1 MKTPSIILFN
11 KPSETEKFDK
21 EKFLNSLKQ
30 FGEFDSKIVDEGL
43 KELSQFPELH
53 YSRLIEL
60 GIKSL
65 KNDDDAKKYYE
76 RYWKDS
82 GIFNRLR
89 RITGYISSDLSTWND
104 AKKAEEKDRLKH
116 ISAKRKLT
124 SQEEKIIKEI
134 EKSEQENLY
143 GKS

>member
-60 GIKSL
+60 GIKSF
-65 KNDDDAKKYYE
+65 KNNEDAKKYFE
-76 RYWKDS
+76 RYQIEES
-82 GIFNRLR
+82 VSFERLR
-89 RITGYISSDLSTWND
+89 RITGYLVGSLDRWND
-104 AKKAEEKDRLKH
+104 GKKAEEAARVKHTISEKQKIEELK
-116 ISAKRKLT
+116 KN
-124 SQEEKIIKEI
+124 EKAY
-134 EKSEQENLY
+134 Y
-143 GKS
+143 GKI

>member
-21 EKFLNSLKQ
+21 EKFLNSLRQ

-60 GIKSL
+60 GIKSF
-65 KNDDDAKKYYE
+65 KNNEDAKKYFE
-76 RYWKDS
+76 RYQIEELES
-82 GIFNRLR
+82 FERLR
-89 RITGYISSDLSTWND
+89 RITGYLVGSLDRWND
-104 AKKAEEKDRLKH
+104 GKRAEEAARVKHTISEKQKLEELK
-116 ISAKRKLT
+116 KN
-124 SQEEKIIKEI
+124 EKAY
-134 EKSEQENLY
+134 Y
-143 GKS
+143 GKI

>member
-60 GIKSL
+60 GIKSF
-65 KNDDDAKKYYE
+65 KNNEDAKKYFE
-76 RYWKDS
+76 RYHIEES
-82 GIFNRLR
+82 ESFERLR
-89 RITGYISSDLSTWND
+89 RITGYLVGSLDRWND
-104 AKKAEEKDRLKH
+104 GKKAEEAARVKHTISEKQKLEELK
-116 ISAKRKLT
+116 KN
-124 SQEEKIIKEI
+124 EKAY
-134 EKSEQENLY
+134 Y
-143 GKS
+143 GKI

>member
-60 GIKSL
+60 GIKSF
-65 KNDDDAKKYYE
+65 KNNEDAKKYFE
-76 RYWKDS
+76 RYQTEES
-82 GIFNRLR
+82 VSFERLR
-89 RITGYISSDLSTWND
+89 RITGYLVGSLDRWND
-104 AKKAEEKDRLKH
+104 GKKAEEAARVKHTISEKQKLEELK
-116 ISAKRKLT
+116 KN
-124 SQEEKIIKEI
+124 EKAY
-134 EKSEQENLY
+134 Y
-143 GKS
+143 GKV

>member
-21 EKFLNSLKQ
+21 EKFLNSLRQ

-60 GIKSL
+60 GIKSF
-65 KNDDDAKKYYE
+65 KNNEDAKKYFE
-76 RYWKDS
+76 RYQIEES
-82 GIFNRLR
+82 ESFERLR
-89 RITGYISSDLSTWND
+89 RITGYLVGTLDRWND
-104 AKKAEEKDRLKH
+104 GKRAEEAARVKHTISEKQKLEELK
-116 ISAKRKLT
+116 KN
-124 SQEEKIIKEI
+124 EKAY
-134 EKSEQENLY
+134 Y
-143 GKS
+143 GKV

>member
-60 GIKSL
+60 GIKSF
-65 KNDDDAKKYYE
+65 KNNEDAKKYFE
-76 RYWKDS
+76 RYQVEES
-82 GIFNRLR
+82 VSFERLR
-89 RITGYISSDLSTWND
+89 RITGYLVGSLDRWND
-104 AKKAEEKDRLKH
+104 GKKAEEAARVKHTISEKQKVEELK
-116 ISAKRKLT
+116 KN
-124 SQEEKIIKEI
+124 EKAY
-134 EKSEQENLY
+134 Y
-143 GKS
+143 GKV

>member
-60 GIKSL
+60 GIKSF
-65 KNDDDAKKYYE
+65 KNNEDAKKYFE
-76 RYWKDS
+76 RYQIEES
-82 GIFNRLR
+82 ESFERLR
-89 RITGYISSDLSTWND
+89 RITGYLVGSLDRWND
-104 AKKAEEKDRLKH
+104 GKRAEEAARVKHTISEKQKLEELK
-116 ISAKRKLT
+116 KN
-124 SQEEKIIKEI
+124 EKAY
-134 EKSEQENLY
+134 Y
-143 GKS
+143 GKI

>member
-53 YSRLIEL
+53 YSRLVEL
-60 GIKSL
+60 GIKSF
-65 KNDDDAKKYYE
+65 KNNEDAKKYFE
-76 RYWKDS
+76 RYQVEES
-82 GIFNRLR
+82 VSFERLR
-89 RITGYISSDLSTWND
+89 RITGYLVGSLDRWND
-104 AKKAEEKDRLKH
+104 GKRAEEAARVKHTISEKQKLEELK
-116 ISAKRKLT
+116 KN
-124 SQEEKIIKEI
+124 
-134 EKSEQENLY
+134 EKSYY
-143 GKS
+143 GKG

>member
-60 GIKSL
+60 GIKSF
-65 KNDDDAKKYYE
+65 KNNEDAKKYFE
-76 RYWKDS
+76 RYQIEES
-82 GIFNRLR
+82 ESFERLR
-89 RITGYISSDLSTWND
+89 RITGYLVGSLDRWND
-104 AKKAEEKDRLKH
+104 GKRAEEAARVKHTISEKQKLEELK
-116 ISAKRKLT
+116 KN
-124 SQEEKIIKEI
+124 
-134 EKSEQENLY
+134 EKSYY
-143 GKS
+143 GKV

>member
-60 GIKSL
+60 GIKSF
-65 KNDDDAKKYYE
+65 KNNEDAKKYFE
-76 RYWKDS
+76 RYQIEES
-82 GIFNRLR
+82 VSFERLR
-89 RITGYISSDLSTWND
+89 RITGYLVGSLDRWND
-104 AKKAEEKDRLKH
+104 GKKAEEAARVKHTISEKQKNEELK
-116 ISAKRKLT
+116 KN
-124 SQEEKIIKEI
+124 EKAY
-134 EKSEQENLY
+134 Y
-143 GKS
+143 GKV

>member
-21 EKFLNSLKQ
+21 EKFLNSLRQ

-60 GIKSL
+60 GIKSF
-65 KNDDDAKKYYE
+65 KNNEDAKKYFE
-76 RYWKDS
+76 RYQIEES
-82 GIFNRLR
+82 VSFERLR
-89 RITGYISSDLSTWND
+89 RITGYLVGTLDRWND
-104 AKKAEEKDRLKH
+104 GKRAEEAARVKHTISEKQKLEELK
-116 ISAKRKLT
+116 KN
-124 SQEEKIIKEI
+124 EKAY
-134 EKSEQENLY
+134 Y
-143 GKS
+143 GKN

>member
-60 GIKSL
+60 GVKSF
-65 KNDDDAKKYYE
+65 KNNEDAKKYFE
-76 RYWKDS
+76 RYQIEES
-82 GIFNRLR
+82 VSFERLR
-89 RITGYISSDLSTWND
+89 RITGYLVGSLDRWND
-104 AKKAEEKDRLKH
+104 GKKAEEAARVKHTISEKQKVEELK
-116 ISAKRKLT
+116 KN
-124 SQEEKIIKEI
+124 EKAY
-134 EKSEQENLY
+134 Y
-143 GKS
+143 GKI

>member
-53 YSRLIEL
+53 YARLIEL
-60 GIKSL
+60 GIKSF
-65 KNDDDAKKYYE
+65 KNNEDAKKYFE
-76 RYWKDS
+76 RYQVEES
-82 GIFNRLR
+82 VSFERLR
-89 RITGYISSDLSTWND
+89 RITGYLVGSLDRWNNS
-104 AKKAEEKDRLKH
+104 KKAKEAARVKHTISEKQKIEELKKNKK
-116 ISAKRKLT
+116 AY
-124 SQEEKIIKEI
+124 
-134 EKSEQENLY
+134 Y
-143 GKS
+143 GKI

>member
-60 GIKSL
+60 GVKSF
-65 KNDDDAKKYYE
+65 KNNEDAKKYFE
-76 RYWKDS
+76 RYQIEES
-82 GIFNRLR
+82 VSFERLR
-89 RITGYISSDLSTWND
+89 RITGYLVGSLDRWND
-104 AKKAEEKDRLKH
+104 GKKAEEAARVKHTISEKQKIEELK
-116 ISAKRKLT
+116 
-124 SQEEKIIKEI
+124 
-134 EKSEQENLY
+134 KSEKAYY
-143 GKS
+143 GKV

>member
-60 GIKSL
+60 GIKSF
-65 KNDDDAKKYYE
+65 KNNEDAKKYFE
-76 RYWKDS
+76 RYQVEES
-82 GIFNRLR
+82 VSFERLR
-89 RITGYISSDLSTWND
+89 RITGYLVGSLDRWND
-104 AKKAEEKDRLKH
+104 GKRAEEAARVKHTISEKQKLEELK
-116 ISAKRKLT
+116 KN
-124 SQEEKIIKEI
+124 
-134 EKSEQENLY
+134 EKSYY
-143 GKS
+143 GKV

>member
-60 GIKSL
+60 GIKSF
-65 KNDDDAKKYYE
+65 KNNEDAKKYFE
-76 RYWKDS
+76 RYQIEES
-82 GIFNRLR
+82 VSFERLR
-89 RITGYISSDLSTWND
+89 RITGYLVGSLDRWND
-104 AKKAEEKDRLKH
+104 GKKAEEAARVKHTISEKQKIEELK
-116 ISAKRKLT
+116 KN
-124 SQEEKIIKEI
+124 
-134 EKSEQENLY
+134 EKSYY
-143 GKS
+143 GKV

>member
-60 GIKSL
+60 GVKSF
-65 KNDDDAKKYYE
+65 KNNEDAKKYFE
-76 RYWKDS
+76 RYQVEES
-82 GIFNRLR
+82 VSFERLR
-89 RITGYISSDLSTWND
+89 RITGYLVGSLDRWND
-104 AKKAEEKDRLKH
+104 GKKAEEAARVKHTISEKQKIEELK
-116 ISAKRKLT
+116 KN
-124 SQEEKIIKEI
+124 EKAY
-134 EKSEQENLY
+134 Y
-143 GKS
+143 GKV

>member
-11 KPSETEKFDK
+11 KPSETQKFDK

-60 GIKSL
+60 GVKSF
-65 KNDDDAKKYYE
+65 KNNEDAKKYFE
-76 RYWKDS
+76 RYQIEES
-82 GIFNRLR
+82 ESFERLR
-89 RITGYISSDLSTWND
+89 RITGYLVGTLDRWND
-104 AKKAEEKDRLKH
+104 GKRAEEAARVKHTISEKQKIEELK
-116 ISAKRKLT
+116 KN
-124 SQEEKIIKEI
+124 EKAY
-134 EKSEQENLY
+134 Y
-143 GKS
+143 GKV

>member
-21 EKFLNSLKQ
+21 EKFLNSLRQ

-60 GIKSL
+60 GIKSF
-65 KNDDDAKKYYE
+65 KNNEDAKKYFE
-76 RYWKDS
+76 RYQIEES
-82 GIFNRLR
+82 ESFERLR
-89 RITGYISSDLSTWND
+89 RITGYLVGSLDRWND
-104 AKKAEEKDRLKH
+104 GKKAEEAARVKHTISEKQKVEELK
-116 ISAKRKLT
+116 KN
-124 SQEEKIIKEI
+124 EKAY
-134 EKSEQENLY
+134 Y
-143 GKS
+143 GKV

>member
-21 EKFLNSLKQ
+21 EKFLNSLRQ

-60 GIKSL
+60 GIKSF
-65 KNDDDAKKYYE
+65 KNNEDAKKYFE
-76 RYWKDS
+76 RYQTEES
-82 GIFNRLR
+82 VSFERLR
-89 RITGYISSDLSTWND
+89 RITGYLVGSLDRWND
-104 AKKAEEKDRLKH
+104 GKKAEEAARVKHTISEKQKVEELK
-116 ISAKRKLT
+116 KN
-124 SQEEKIIKEI
+124 EKAY
-134 EKSEQENLY
+134 Y
-143 GKS
+143 GKV

>member
-1 MKTPSIILFN
+1 MKIPSIILFN

-60 GIKSL
+60 GIKSF
-65 KNDDDAKKYYE
+65 KNNEDAKKYFE
-76 RYWKDS
+76 RYQTAES
-82 GIFNRLR
+82 VSFERLR
-89 RITGYISSDLSTWND
+89 RITGYLVGSLDRWND
-104 AKKAEEKDRLKH
+104 GKKAEEAARVKHTISEKQKIEELK
-116 ISAKRKLT
+116 KN
-124 SQEEKIIKEI
+124 
-134 EKSEQENLY
+134 EKSYY
-143 GKS
+143 GKV

>member
-60 GIKSL
+60 GVKSF
-65 KNDDDAKKYYE
+65 KNNEDAKKYFE
-76 RYWKDS
+76 RYQIEES
-82 GIFNRLR
+82 ESFERLR
-89 RITGYISSDLSTWND
+89 RITGYLVGSLDRWND
-104 AKKAEEKDRLKH
+104 GKKAEEAARVKHTISEKQKLEELK
-116 ISAKRKLT
+116 KN
-124 SQEEKIIKEI
+124 EKAY
-134 EKSEQENLY
+134 Y
-143 GKS
+143 GKV

>member
-11 KPSETEKFDK
+11 KPSETEKFNK

-60 GIKSL
+60 GIKSF
-65 KNDDDAKKYYE
+65 KNNEDAKKYFE
-76 RYWKDS
+76 RYHIEES
-82 GIFNRLR
+82 ESFERLR
-89 RITGYISSDLSTWND
+89 RITGYLVGSLDRWND
-104 AKKAEEKDRLKH
+104 GKKAEEAARVKHTISEKQKVEELK
-116 ISAKRKLT
+116 KN
-124 SQEEKIIKEI
+124 EKAY
-134 EKSEQENLY
+134 Y
-143 GKS
+143 GKI

>member
-11 KPSETEKFDK
+11 KPSETERFDK

-60 GIKSL
+60 GIKSF
-65 KNDDDAKKYYE
+65 KNDNDAKRYFE
-76 RYWKDS
+76 RYQIKES
-82 GIFNRLR
+82 ESFERLR
-89 RITGYISSDLSTWND
+89 RITGYLVGTLSRWND
-104 AKKAEEKDRLKH
+104 GKKAEERERVKH
-116 ISAKRKLT
+116 SISAKI
-124 SQEEKIIKEI
+124 ENEI
-134 EKSEQENLY
+134 
-143 GKS
+143 

>member
-60 GIKSL
+60 GIKSF
-65 KNDDDAKKYYE
+65 KNNEDAKKYFE
-76 RYWKDS
+76 RYQIEES
-82 GIFNRLR
+82 ESFERLR
-89 RITGYISSDLSTWND
+89 RITGYLVGSLDRWND
-104 AKKAEEKDRLKH
+104 GKKAEEAARVKHTISEKQKIEELK
-116 ISAKRKLT
+116 KN
-124 SQEEKIIKEI
+124 EKAY
-134 EKSEQENLY
+134 Y
-143 GKS
+143 GKV

>member
-21 EKFLNSLKQ
+21 EKFLNSLRQ

-60 GIKSL
+60 GVKSF
-65 KNDDDAKKYYE
+65 KNNEDAKKYFE
-76 RYWKDS
+76 RYQIEES
-82 GIFNRLR
+82 ESFERLR
-89 RITGYISSDLSTWND
+89 RITGYLVGSLDRWND
-104 AKKAEEKDRLKH
+104 GKRAEEAARVKHTISEKQKLEELK
-116 ISAKRKLT
+116 KN
-124 SQEEKIIKEI
+124 EKAY
-134 EKSEQENLY
+134 Y
-143 GKS
+143 GKI

>member
-60 GIKSL
+60 GVKSF
-65 KNDDDAKKYYE
+65 KNNEDAKKYFE
-76 RYWKDS
+76 RYQIEES
-82 GIFNRLR
+82 ESFERLR
-89 RITGYISSDLSTWND
+89 RITGYLVGSLDRWND
-104 AKKAEEKDRLKH
+104 GKKAEEAARVKHTISEKQKIEELK
-116 ISAKRKLT
+116 KN
-124 SQEEKIIKEI
+124 EKAY
-134 EKSEQENLY
+134 Y
-143 GKS
+143 GKV

>member
-21 EKFLNSLKQ
+21 EKFLNSLRQ

-60 GIKSL
+60 GIKSF
-65 KNDDDAKKYYE
+65 KNNEDAKKYFE
-76 RYWKDS
+76 RYQIEES
-82 GIFNRLR
+82 ESFERLR
-89 RITGYISSDLSTWND
+89 RITGYLVGSLDRWND
-104 AKKAEEKDRLKH
+104 GKKAEEAARVKHTISEKQKLEELK
-116 ISAKRKLT
+116 KN
-124 SQEEKIIKEI
+124 
-134 EKSEQENLY
+134 EKSYY
-143 GKS
+143 GKI

>member
-11 KPSETEKFDK
+11 KPLETEKFDK
-21 EKFLNSLKQ
+21 EKFLNSLRQ

-65 KNDDDAKKYYE
+65 KNDEDAKRYFE
-76 RYWKDS
+76 RYQIEDS
-82 GIFNRLR
+82 ESFERLR
-89 RITGYISSDLSTWND
+89 RITGYLVGTLDRWND
-104 AKKAEEKDRLKH
+104 GKRAEEAARVKHTISEKQKLEELK
-116 ISAKRKLT
+116 KN
-124 SQEEKIIKEI
+124 EKAY
-134 EKSEQENLY
+134 Y
-143 GKS
+143 GKI

>member
-11 KPSETEKFDK
+11 KPSETERFDK

-60 GIKSL
+60 GIKSF
-65 KNDDDAKKYYE
+65 KNDNDAKRYFE
-76 RYWKDS
+76 RYQIKES
-82 GIFNRLR
+82 ESFERLR
-89 RITGYISSDLSTWND
+89 RITGYLVGTLDRWND
-104 AKKAEEKDRLKH
+104 GKKAEERERVKH
-116 ISAKRKLT
+116 SISSKL
-124 SQEEKIIKEI
+124 ENEI
-134 EKSEQENLY
+134 
-143 GKS
+143 

>member
-21 EKFLNSLKQ
+21 EKFLNSLRQ

-60 GIKSL
+60 GIKSF
-65 KNDDDAKKYYE
+65 KNNEDAKKYFE
-76 RYWKDS
+76 RYQIEES
-82 GIFNRLR
+82 ESFERLR
-89 RITGYISSDLSTWND
+89 RITGYLVGSLDRWND
-104 AKKAEEKDRLKH
+104 GKKAEEAARVKHTISEKQKLEELK
-116 ISAKRKLT
+116 KN
-124 SQEEKIIKEI
+124 EKAY
-134 EKSEQENLY
+134 Y
-143 GKS
+143 GKI

>member
-11 KPSETEKFDK
+11 KPSETEKFNK

-60 GIKSL
+60 GVKSF
-65 KNDDDAKKYYE
+65 KNNEDAKKYFE
-76 RYWKDS
+76 RYQIEES
-82 GIFNRLR
+82 VSFERLR
-89 RITGYISSDLSTWND
+89 RITGYLVGSLDRWND
-104 AKKAEEKDRLKH
+104 GKRAEEAARVKHTISEKQKIEELK
-116 ISAKRKLT
+116 KN
-124 SQEEKIIKEI
+124 EKAY
-134 EKSEQENLY
+134 Y
-143 GKS
+143 GKI

>member
-21 EKFLNSLKQ
+21 EKFLNSLRQ

-65 KNDDDAKKYYE
+65 KNDEDAKRYFE
-76 RYWKDS
+76 RYQIEDS
-82 GIFNRLR
+82 ESFERLR
-89 RITGYISSDLSTWND
+89 RITGYLVGTLDRWND
-104 AKKAEEKDRLKH
+104 GKRAEEAARVKHTISEKQKLEELK
-116 ISAKRKLT
+116 KN
-124 SQEEKIIKEI
+124 EKAY
-134 EKSEQENLY
+134 Y
-143 GKS
+143 GKI